1 MCKVLRR
8 APIRSRSL
16 VMEHSA
22 VFTILEGNVAKN
34 YLSTSHVPSTMLRAL
49 IVARGGGCVC
59 CPHFT
64 GHKTKPW

>member
-1 MCKVLRR
+1 
-8 APIRSRSL
+8 
-16 VMEHSA
+16 MERSA
-22 VFTILEGNVAKN
+22 VFTILEGNIAKN